1 MRIDHFAYQRA
12 TRVAGFGLLLQL
24 LFGIGMLVFG
34 IVRRD
39 TSLTVA
45 ATYVLTG
52 ALAWLGLVLI
62 FHQHKLE
69 RLEALEIDELQ
80 QSRMRGGSA
89 FDADAEGI
97 RVQGRRLDLM
107 HKWLMPTFSLVI
119 AGALVLMGL
128 LWLRWFSN
136 LDAIDAGT
144 GFVITPDTGFA
155 VAICLTLALASFIFS
170 RFVAGMARIP
180 AWQNLRGGA
189 GFMVGNALVSMAL
202 ATGYIFIF
210 LDNVEVIEGIAKAL
224 PIFMFASAGE
234 ITLNFIL
241 NLYRPRKPGEVPRP
255 AFDSRLLS
263 LLSAPDSIVR
273 SINEAVN
280 YQFGFDVTSSWGY
293 QLLVRRLNLLVLF
306 TLGVVVALNCIVVV
320 ESHQQAVRLR
330 GGRIVADA
338 VYGSGPMFKLPWPIE
353 RAEIYDVARIREL
366 PLTAQMRWL
375 PGQENAPHLW
385 SEELRTDA
393 ELEPFLVAVSREQ
406 SDAESQQLREEMQ
419 EALEESESLQD
430 LTKTDEQ
437 RQAEAQA
444 ERLSDEF
451 ALIETE
457 IVVYYRIRETPDGV
471 NGLLDWINFANDDVE
486 RRQRLTNRER
496 ALKDLAL
503 REVTQYASRQEL
515 NAIIATKAAAMT
527 ESLRQRVQQAFDS
540 QRAGVEVVRVAVPWI
555 RPAKTAART
564 FEELA
569 FNRQMKQQRIAQ
581 ARRVYNESLTRVAGS
596 AAAGERIAAEIDIY
610 ERMRADA
617 ATSDDQLTEQALR
630 IEEMLQRAG
639 GMAANKIAGARSQ
652 RWVRPLAEEARAK
665 RFAGRLEA
673 YRAGPEIYREYLTME
688 VLTRVLKDARKY
700 FIAVDPNIFQYDIEM
715 IEDDQTMVFEEAL
728 SNQSGNG
735 NQSQ

>member
-24 LFGIGMLVFG
+24 IFGIGMMVFG
-34 IVRRD
+34 LVRRD
-39 TSLTVA
+39 TSLSVA

-52 ALAWLGLVLI
+52 SLAWLGLVLI

-97 RVQGRRLDLM
+97 RVQSRRLDLM
-107 HKWLMPTFSLVI
+107 HKWLMPILSLVI
-119 AGALVLMGL
+119 AGVLVIMGL
-128 LWLRWFSN
+128 AWLRWFSN
-136 LDAIDAGT
+136 LDAVDAGT

-155 VAICLTLALASFIFS
+155 VSICLALALASFIFS
-170 RFVAGMARIP
+170 RFIAGMARIE

-202 ATGYIFIF
+202 AAGYIFVF
-210 LDNVEVIEGIAKAL
+210 LDNVDVIEAIARAL
-224 PIFMFASAGE
+224 PIFMFVNAGE
-234 ITLNFIL
+234 IALNFVL

-306 TLGVVVALNCIVVV
+306 TLGVLIVLNCIVVV
-320 ESHQQAVRLR
+320 EAHQQAVRLR
-330 GGRIVADA
+330 GGLIVGNN

-353 RAEIYDVARIREL
+353 RAKIYDVARIREL

-393 ELEPFLVAVSREQ
+393 ELDPFLVAAGQQQDSSEL
-406 SDAESQQLREEMQ
+406 QQLREEMQ
-419 EALEESESLQD
+419 EAMEQSESLQEA
-430 LTKTDEQ
+430 TMTDEQ

-471 NGLLDWINFANDDVE
+471 NGLLDWMTFSNDDVE

-503 REVTQYASRQEL
+503 REVTQYASQQNL
-515 NAIIATKAAAMT
+515 NAIIATQAADMT
-527 ESLRQRVQQAFDS
+527 ESLRMRIQRAFDA
-540 QRAGVEVVRVAVPWI
+540 QKAGVDVVRVAVPWI

-569 FNRQMKQQRIAQ
+569 FNRQMKQQRISQ

-596 AAAGERIAAEIDIY
+596 ASAGERIASKIDEY
-610 ERMRADA
+610 QQKR
-617 ATSDDQLTEQALR
+617 SDSNVSPDELAQLTADVEEALR
-630 IEEMLQRAG
+630 SAG

-652 RWVRPLAEEARAK
+652 RWIRPLAEEARA
-665 RFAGRLEA
+665 RLLAGRLEA
-673 YRAGPEIYREYLTME
+673 YRAGPEIYREYLTMD
-688 VLTRVLKDARKY
+688 VLTRVMRDARKY
-700 FIAVDPNIFQYDIEM
+700 FLAVDPRIFDIDVEM
-715 IEDDQTMVFEEAL
+715 MQDDQVLNFEEAIDR
-728 SNQSGNG
+728 GN
-735 NQSQ
+735 

>member
-12 TRVAGFGLLLQL
+12 TRVAAFGLMLQL
-24 LFGIGMLVFG
+24 IFGIGMMIFG

-39 TSLTVA
+39 TSLSVA

-52 ALAWLGLVLI
+52 SLAWLGLVLI

-97 RVQGRRLDLM
+97 RVQSRRLDLM
-107 HKWLMPTFSLVI
+107 HKWLMPALSLVI
-119 AGALVLMGL
+119 ATTLVIMGL
-128 LWLRWFSN
+128 AWMRWFSN
-136 LDAIDAGT
+136 LDAVDAGT

-170 RFVAGMARIP
+170 RFIAGMARIP

-189 GFMVGNALVSMAL
+189 GFMVGNAIVSMAL
-202 ATGYIFIF
+202 ATGYIFVF
-210 LDNVEVIEGIAKAL
+210 LDNPGVIETIAQAL
-224 PIFMFASAGE
+224 PIFMFVNAGE
-234 ITLNFIL
+234 IALNFIL

-306 TLGVVVALNCIVVV
+306 TLGVIVALNCMVVV

-330 GGRIVADA
+330 GGQIVGGA

-353 RAEIYDVARIREL
+353 RAEIFDVARIREL

-385 SEELRTDA
+385 SDELRTDA
-393 ELEPFLVAVSREQ
+393 ELDPFLVAASRRADTQEL
-406 SDAESQQLREEMQ
+406 QQLREEMEQ
-419 EALEESESLQD
+419 ALEQSESLQD
-430 LTKTDEQ
+430 QTMTEEQ

-471 NGLLDWINFANDDVE
+471 NGLLDWMTFANDQIE

-503 REVTQYASRQEL
+503 REVTQYASRQDL
-515 NAIIATKAAAMT
+515 NAIIATEAAQMT
-527 ESLRQRVQQAFDS
+527 ESLRRRIQQAFDN
-540 QRAGVEVVRVAVPWI
+540 QNAGVEVVRVAVPWI

-581 ARRVYNESLTRVAGS
+581 ARRIYNESLTRVAGS
-596 AAAGERIAAEIDIY
+596 ALEGERIAAEIDKY
-610 ERMRADA
+610 QAMRASGTASPED
-617 ATSDDQLTEQALR
+617 LVEQASLV
-630 IEEMLQRAG
+630 EQLLQDAG
-639 GMAANKIAGARSQ
+639 GIAANKIAAARSQ
-652 RWVRPLAEEARAK
+652 RWIRPLAEEARAK

-673 YRAGPEIYREYLTME
+673 YRAGPEIYREYLTMD
-688 VLTRVLKDARKY
+688 VLTRVLQDARKY
-700 FIAVDPNIFQYDIEM
+700 FLTVDPRVFDIDIEVLQ
-715 IEDDQTMVFEEAL
+715 DDQVLNFEEAIDRQ
-728 SNQSGNG
+728 NAGGN
-735 NQSQ
+735 